1 MPPRRV
7 KASGRKA
14 QGAAANAPWNLAASA
29 PNQIWSYDFMAA
41 RTRSGTSL
49 RILNVVDEY
58 TRLALTARVD
68 RPLGDGEV
76 IAELERLFDRHG
88 KPQL

>member
-1 MPPRRV
+1 
-7 KASGRKA
+7 
-14 QGAAANAPWNLAASA
+14 
-29 PNQIWSYDFMAA
+29 MAA

-68 RPLGDGEV
+68 RPLGAGEV